1 MERTRPGASLF
12 LCNSAEWENV
22 ALCKMAIDL
31 LCYEVL

>member
-1 MERTRPGASLF
+1 MRVLF
-12 LCNSAEWENV
+12 LCNYTELENV